1 MHPPPHRERKMEK
14 DQTRIRIQLTDEQKQ
29 QIKEASGE
37 EITAIEF
44 TAQELEDR
52 IAPVI
57 SWKSI

>member
-1 MHPPPHRERKMEK
+1 MDKE
-14 DQTRIRIQLTDEQKQ
+14 QTRIRIQLTDEQKQ

-52 IAPVI
+52 IAPVV
-57 SWKSI
+57 SWKTF